1 MKKITGDLIELAKQ
15 KQFDVIVHGCN
26 CFCKMGSGIAK
37 QIAEKFPAAYDED
50 KKTIS
55 GDRKKLG
62 TITYAFMKGEGVYVV
77 NAYTQFNY
85 GYDGEQYVDYD
96 AIRSCFKKIKQKFG
110 MKMGRKLR
118 FGIPKIGCGLAGG
131 DWEIV
136 SKIIEEEMSC
146 DDIIGEDVTLVIYG
160 G

>member
-1 MKKITGDLIELAKQ
+1 MKQITGDLIELAKQ

-37 QIAEKFPAAYDED
+37 QIVEKCPAAYEAD
-50 KKTIS
+50 KETS
-55 GDRKKLG
+55 PGDKNKLG
-62 TITYAFMKGEGVYVV
+62 KITYAFMKGEGFYVV
-77 NAYTQFNY
+77 NAYTQFKY
-85 GYDGEQYVDYD
+85 GYDGERYVDYD
-96 AIRSCFKKIKQKFG
+96 AVRSCFKKIKQKFG
-110 MKMGRKLR
+110 MKMGRQLK

-136 SKIIEEEMSC
+136 SKIIDEEMK
-146 DDIIGEDVTLVIYG
+146 GEDITLVIYG